1 MQYWG
6 MTLHHLLRNSLKEEK
21 LYSIL
26 LNISSST
33 CDLSLIFVVYVNYS
47 FSSCCWISLSRGGSN
62 WLVST
67 NVNLTRRSDN
77 GKINSSPISRSAA
90 IVRFREGCPRSLRI
104 PVEDPDGDVVKCRH
118 STFSE
123 SKFND
128 DSFPYG
134 VLDEVNKF
142 TVGFL

>member
-1 MQYWG
+1 

-77 GKINSSPISRSAA
+77 GRINSSPISRSAA
-90 IVRFREGCPRSLRI
+90 FVRFHEGCPQSIRI
-104 PVEDPDGDVVKCRH
+104 PTEDPDGDVVRCRH
-118 STFSE
+118 ATYSE
-123 SKFND
+123 SYKYD
-128 DSFPYG
+128 YSFPYG
-134 VLDEVNKF
+134 VLDEVTK
-142 TVGFL
+142 